1 MSERWQ
7 VSRISLLKQ
16 AAEIAVQR
24 SIALVLKNAEQ
35 VLSDSADWSD
45 ETEKKQFLSALN
57 QIIESFNQT
66 APQNAVSILQEFL
79 EKTKMDEKLKQLDDA
94 VKNQQ
99 QTEQQD
105 NRTNISSNSNSNLHN
120 NKNNTHES
128 SNEWTPEKFLADV
141 MKKAKAEEIR
151 RLSAIVEELQKE
163 NAALV
168 DALKQ
173 KKELNIEKKR
183 ELLASLTNTEK
194 VLQVTEEWIRSESK
208 QWTENTIK

>member
-66 APQNAVSILQEFL
+66 APQNAVVSAQSSLDYVSILNCL
-79 EKTKMDEKLKQLDDA
+79 IYT
-94 VKNQQ
+94 
-99 QTEQQD
+99 
-105 NRTNISSNSNSNLHN
+105 
-120 NKNNTHES
+120 
-128 SNEWTPEKFLADV
+128 
-141 MKKAKAEEIR
+141 
-151 RLSAIVEELQKE
+151 
-163 NAALV
+163 
-168 DALKQ
+168 
-173 KKELNIEKKR
+173 
-183 ELLASLTNTEK
+183 
-194 VLQVTEEWIRSESK
+194 
-208 QWTENTIK
+208 

>member
-1 MSERWQ
+1 MYIGDNLAEWQ
-7 VSRISLLKQ
+7 QNIIVVLLCLRIRRPECVNFAFLV
-16 AAEIAVQR
+16 VQ
-24 SIALVLKNAEQ
+24 
-35 VLSDSADWSD
+35 
-45 ETEKKQFLSALN
+45 
-57 QIIESFNQT
+57 
-66 APQNAVSILQEFL
+66 SILQEFL